1 MKKGAILC
9 VDDEPII
16 LLSLVQELKRT
27 FGGELEYE
35 QAMNAEAALKTIED
49 LEAEGVRVILII
61 SDWLMPGIKGDEFLR
76 IVHER
81 YPGIRAIMITGNAS
95 ADDRA
100 GFGRL
105 ESLVAVFT
113 KPWDRAKL
121 AEAIRGVLASWKLE
135 ASDTGS

>member
-61 SDWLMPGIKGDEFLR
+61 SDWLMPGIKGDEFLE

-95 ADDRA
+95 PDDRA
-100 GFGRL
+100 GFDRL

-121 AEAIRGVLASWKLE
+121 AEAIRGVLASWKLDS
-135 ASDTGS
+135 SDTGS

>member
-16 LLSLVQELKRT
+16 LLSLVRELKRT

-35 QAMNAEAALKTIED
+35 QAMNAEAALRTIED

-61 SDWLMPGIKGDEFLR
+61 SDWLMPGIKGDEFLE

-121 AEAIRGVLASWKLE
+121 AEAIRGVLASWKLDP
-135 ASDTGS
+135 SDTGS

>member
-61 SDWLMPGIKGDEFLR
+61 SDWLMPGIKGDEFLE
-76 IVHER
+76 IVHGR

-95 ADDRA
+95 PDDKA

-121 AEAIRGVLASWKLE
+121 AEAIRIVLASWKLE
-135 ASDTGS
+135 AGDTG

>member
-61 SDWLMPGIKGDEFLR
+61 SDWLMPGIKGDKFLE

-81 YPGIRAIMITGNAS
+81 YPGIRAIMITGK
-95 ADDRA
+95 REPRRQ
-100 GFGRL
+100 GRL
-105 ESLVAVFT
+105 RQAGVAS
-113 KPWDRAKL
+113 
-121 AEAIRGVLASWKLE
+121 RGIHQALGPRQAGRGDTRRTGQLE
-135 ASDTGS
+135 ARL